1 MTLKQAKQRLIDQ
14 LDIISENPVFE
25 ATEILI
31 FALKIKREEILY
43 LQNQELT
50 NRQIR
55 AIKKCF
61 TKRKRGVPLQ
71 YILGEWE
78 FYSLNFKV
86 GKGVLIPRADSELLV
101 DLALEEIDRNEEK
114 TVFDFCSGSGAIGIA
129 IAKNRPNV
137 KAILVEKS
145 SKAFG
150 YLKDNIRLNANE
162 SENIN
167 IKALRQDI
175 FKFTPKEKADIIVC
189 NPPYIDKNHMVG
201 LQKEVKKEPRQA
213 LFGGNDGLKYYRMLL
228 KGIDRFLKYDGKLMV
243 EIGYNQGAEVA
254 QIFKD
259 AGLKDI
265 QVIKDLAQK
274 DRVVFGTLKSN

>member
-1 MTLKQAKQRLIDQ
+1 MTLKIAKQHLIDQ
-14 LDIISENPVFE
+14 LGIISENPVFE

-43 LQNQELT
+43 LQNQQLT
-50 NRQIR
+50 KRQIR
-55 AIKKCF
+55 AIKKCYA
-61 TKRKRGVPLQ
+61 KRKRGVPLQ

-114 TVFDFCSGSGAIGIA
+114 IVFDFCSGSGAIGIA
-129 IAKNRPNV
+129 IAKNRPNAKV
-137 KAILVEKS
+137 TLVEKS
-145 SKAFG
+145 PKAFG
-150 YLKDNIRLNANE
+150 YLRENIRLNANE

-175 FKFTPKEKADIIVC
+175 FKFTPKEKADVLVC
-189 NPPYIDKNHMVG
+189 NPPYIDKTHMVN

-213 LFGGNDGLKYYRMLL
+213 LFGGNDGLKYYRMIL
-228 KGIDRFLKYDGKLMV
+228 KNIDMFLKPDGKLMV
-243 EIGYNQGAEVA
+243 EIGYNQGSEVA
-254 QIFKD
+254 EIFEQ

-265 QVIKDLAQK
+265 QVIKDLGGK
-274 DRVVFGTLKSN
+274 DRVVFGSK

>member
-61 TKRKRGVPLQ
+61 AKRKRGVPLQ

-101 DLALEEIDRNEEK
+101 DLALEEIDRNEKK

-137 KAILVEKS
+137 KAVLVEKS
-145 SKAFG
+145 SKAFR

-167 IKALRQDI
+167 IKALRQDV

-189 NPPYIDKNHMVG
+189 NPPYIDKTHMLD
-201 LQKEVKKEPRQA
+201 LQKEVRKEPRQA

-228 KGIDRFLKYDGKLMV
+228 KNIEKFLKPDGKLMV

-274 DRVVFGTLKSN
+274 DRVVFGTLKM